1 MIVLTVLNDENTVKS
16 VDEVDAFVGGRVRF
30 RRVTIG
36 MSQEHLGNAIGLTF
50 QQVQKYEKGLN
61 RIGAG
66 RLYRIAK
73 VLTVPVEF
81 FYDGLPSTTG
91 DGCGGE
97 AVDTRSAEI
106 QAFLSTAEGQ
116 QLAHAF
122 QRIPDGPTRRR
133 IIDLVNT
140 ISDYGV

>member
-1 MIVLTVLNDENTVKS
+1 MKS
-16 VDEVDAFVGGRVRF
+16 VDEVDAFVGSRVRF

-66 RLYRIAK
+66 RLYRIAQ
-73 VLTVPVEF
+73 VLSVPVAF
-81 FYDGLPSTTG
+81 FYEGLPSTDEGG
-91 DGCGGE
+91 DTE
-97 AVDTRSAEI
+97 QADVRSAEI
-106 QAFLSTAEGQ
+106 QAFLSTPEGQ

-122 QRIPDGPTRRR
+122 QQIDDSPTRRR
-133 IIDLVNT
+133 ILDLVNT
-140 ISDYGV
+140 ISGRDN

>member
-1 MIVLTVLNDENTVKS
+1 MKS
-16 VDEVDAFVGGRVRF
+16 VDEVDAFVGSRVRF

-66 RLYRIAK
+66 RLYRIAQ

-81 FYDGLPSTTG
+81 FYEGLPRPDDETAG
-91 DGCGGE
+91 DGADARG
-97 AVDTRSAEI
+97 AEI
-106 QAFLSTAEGQ
+106 QAFLSSTEGQ
-116 QLAHAF
+116 QLATSF

-140 ISDYGV
+140 ISGREAEA